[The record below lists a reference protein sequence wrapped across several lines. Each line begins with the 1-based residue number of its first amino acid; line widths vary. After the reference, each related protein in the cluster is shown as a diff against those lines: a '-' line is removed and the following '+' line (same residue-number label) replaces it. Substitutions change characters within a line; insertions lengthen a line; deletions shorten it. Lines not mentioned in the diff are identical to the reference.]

1 MSEETKLV
9 EIYYYY
15 KNGVQLWT
23 SNESFAKIRAIQ
35 CGSKLYFET
44 VEIAE

>member
-23 SNESFAKIRAIQ
+23 SNEDFAKIRAIQ
-35 CGSKLYFET
+35 CGSKLYFEPL
-44 VEIAE
+44 EISE

>member
-1 MSEETKLV
+1 MSEKTKLV

-23 SNESFAKIRAIQ
+23 SNETFAKIRAIK
-35 CGSKLYFET
+35 CDSKLYFET
-44 VEIAE
+44 VEITE

>member
-15 KNGVQLWT
+15 NNKVKVWT
-23 SNESFAKIRAIQ
+23 SNEIFAKIRAIK
-35 CGSKLYFET
+35 CGSELYFET
-44 VEIAE
+44 VEITE

>member
-15 KNGVQLWT
+15 KNGIQLWT
-23 SNESFAKIRAIQ
+23 SNETFAKIRSIQ

-44 VEIAE
+44 IEITE

>member
-1 MSEETKLV
+1 MVEETKLV

-23 SNESFAKIRAIQ
+23 SNETFAKIRAGQ
-35 CGSKLYFET
+35 CGSKLYFKT
-44 VEIAE
+44 LEITE

>member
-15 KNGVQLWT
+15 NNGVKVWT
-23 SNESFAKIRAIQ
+23 SNETFAKLRAVQ
-35 CGSKLYFET
+35 CDSKLYFET
-44 VEIAE
+44 LEIAE